1 MALIAPLIEK
11 TEGRFVV
18 TIAGESG
25 SGKSETAAVLAEVL
39 AEKDTKSVILQQD
52 DYFVHPPKT
61 NAEVRRRDVGW
72 VGTGEVRLDL
82 MDQNLAD
89 IIAGASTIEKPLVI
103 FEEDRIDSER
113 LDLEG
118 IKVAI
123 VEGTYTTSLKNVHQH
138 VFNARN
144 YIDTKQARQKRAREA
159 QDEFLEE
166 ILRIEHKI
174 ISAQRAQADIIV
186 TIDYEVM
193 KNDIS
198 R

>member
-1 MALIAPLIEK
+1 MRGDRLVIHDGHYRAARGIVALIAPLIEK

-61 NAEVRRRDVGW
+61 NAEVRRRDIGW

-123 VEGTYTTSLKNVHQH
+123 V
-138 VFNARN
+138 
-144 YIDTKQARQKRAREA
+144 
-159 QDEFLEE
+159 
-166 ILRIEHKI
+166 
-174 ISAQRAQADIIV
+174 
-186 TIDYEVM
+186 
-193 KNDIS
+193 
-198 R
+198 